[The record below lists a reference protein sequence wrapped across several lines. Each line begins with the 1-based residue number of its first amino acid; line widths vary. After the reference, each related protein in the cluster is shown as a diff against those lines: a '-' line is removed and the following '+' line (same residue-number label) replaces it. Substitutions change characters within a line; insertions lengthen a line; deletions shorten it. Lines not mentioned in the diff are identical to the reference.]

1 MNKLAIVIFS
11 TLIPFIGYAQRTD
24 KNTLIQTVP
33 YDSLTNFLGNNVAQY
48 TGQELW
54 LKELPTNQQSG
65 GYSNFILKYKKDD
78 NLLNDPKN
86 VYKCCDGYNSK
97 YTELANKHFI
107 VLDVLKH
114 PKAHKDNEE
123 YGDEYYLK
131 LEEKSGG
138 DIVYFK
144 YDVNSEY
151 TFPFVVT
158 GYLAKQKELYVGKQ
172 YVFTSD
178 VLSGVRDTKT
188 QKAIQ
193 APIGQ
198 IWKCTDITI
207 GNKDYEI
214 CMVIQNAQ
222 GLSTVVPLSTIKN
235 EQLPRKSYTV
245 EEASTMKKRFG
256 INSYN
261 RILQQKIGMNMTKE
275 MCRLSWGEPLEIK
288 QGEKKGAKTEEWVY
302 PAGSLIFRGD
312 KLIKI

>member
-1 MNKLAIVIFS
+1 MNKLAIVIFLS
-11 TLIPFIGYAQRTD
+11 LTPFIGFAQKKD
-24 KNTLIQTVP
+24 KNVLLPSVP
-33 YDSLTNFLGNNVAQY
+33 YDSLTNFLGNNVDQY

-54 LKELPTNQQSG
+54 LKGLPVNQQSA

-97 YTELANKHFI
+97 YAELADKHFL
-107 VLDVLKH
+107 VLEVLKH
-114 PKAHKDNEE
+114 PKAQKENEI

-131 LEEKSGG
+131 LQEKASG

-144 YDVNSEY
+144 YDINSEY

-158 GYLAKQKELYVGKQ
+158 GYLVKQKELYLNKQ

-178 VLSGVRDTKT
+178 IIAEARDIKT

-193 APIGQ
+193 APLGQ

-207 GNKDYEI
+207 DNKDFEV
-214 CMVIQNAQ
+214 CMVIQNTKGQ
-222 GLSTVVPLSTIKN
+222 VTTVPLSTIKS
-235 EQLPRKSYTV
+235 EQTPRKSYTA
-245 EEASTMKKRFG
+245 EEAATMKKRFG

-275 MCRLSWGEPLEIK
+275 MCRLSWGDPLEIK
-288 QGEKKGAKTEEWVY
+288 QGGKGGNKTEEWVY
-302 PAGSLIFRGD
+302 PAGSLTFRGN
-312 KLIKI
+312 KLVKM